1 MLKKMNG
8 QLDTRRVGIYV
19 GMLLKEVKIDYP
31 PFYPVGTQ
39 KMKRAAEAE
48 CRG

>member
-1 MLKKMNG
+1 MNG

-19 GMLLKEVKIDYP
+19 GMLLKQVKIGYP